1 MTCRK
6 DKKKAIEAFKGFHRE
21 VTNDQCMEVED
32 RKRITDN
39 EAVEIIKRTCN
50 IKSSQEL
57 QNVDIEK
64 RNRYI
69 KHLKEQGLSTRQL
82 ERLTGIS
89 RMIII
94 KV

>member
-1 MTCRK
+1 M
-6 DKKKAIEAFKGFHRE
+6 H
-21 VTNDQCMEVED
+21 
-32 RKRITDN
+32 

-50 IKSSQEL
+50 VKSSQEL
-57 QNVDIEK
+57 QNIDIER

-89 RMIII
+89 KQIVL

>member
-1 MTCRK
+1 MLQECE
-6 DKKKAIEAFKGFHRE
+6 EALEIVMR
-21 VTNDQCMEVED
+21 
-32 RKRITDN
+32 RIGASYVH

-50 IKSSQEL
+50 VKSSQEL
-57 QNVDIEK
+57 QNIDIER

-89 RMIII
+89 KQIVL